1 MIADVLTDFS
11 GVWTIPM
18 AFSGE
23 FNSRIIVDSRDI
35 TFIVFV
41 TVLSFLVI

>member
-1 MIADVLTDFS
+1 MIADVLMDFS
-11 GVWTIPM
+11 GFWTIPM

-23 FNSRIIVDSRDI
+23 FNSRIFVDSRDI

-41 TVLSFLVI
+41 TVSGFLVI

>member
-18 AFSGE
+18 AFLGE
-23 FNSRIIVDSRDI
+23 FNSRIVVDSRDI